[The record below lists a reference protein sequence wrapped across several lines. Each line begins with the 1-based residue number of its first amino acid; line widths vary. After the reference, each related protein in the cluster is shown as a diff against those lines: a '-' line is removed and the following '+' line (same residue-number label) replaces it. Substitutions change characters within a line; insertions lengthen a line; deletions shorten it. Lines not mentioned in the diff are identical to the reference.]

1 MQSKKGG
8 GQMLIKA
15 TGSAKL
21 LFLALGVFIFSFFIL
36 NVYADEGREQAQVQA
51 INEVQESTDLT
62 SFNYRQQLGKPIVV
76 EEEQF
81 AQELD
86 TYARFMPP
94 TGSDSQSG
102 KIGLITAASEY
113 SYQMKAFDKLP
124 IQFAVGTK
132 YIGINNST
140 VVKLPAKLTTVAFG
154 AEATLPFFNLDK
166 TYFTIG
172 LAPSFY
178 SDSWRL
184 NSSTFS
190 LEQRY
195 FMIYQA
201 NEKLTLVAG
210 AQYSPGFRPSV
221 SPIVGL
227 IYRPNDRLTF
237 NLLPDNPEID
247 YDLNDK
253 WTAFA
258 QGGYT
263 SEQYKVKQGNL
274 KNVVLNY
281 NEMRLGAGLRCAL
294 NKYSKASLS
303 AGSVFN
309 RSIEYKQDSL
319 GKVAP
324 NSGFYTEFRVDIIM

>member
-1 MQSKKGG
+1 
-8 GQMLIKA
+8 MLTKA
-15 TGSAKL
+15 TGILKL
-21 LFLALGVFIFSFFIL
+21 LSLVLVVFISSLFLID
-36 NVYADEGREQAQVQA
+36 VYADEGRDQAQEQA
-51 INEVQESTDLT
+51 INGAQESTDL
-62 SFNYRQQLGKPIVV
+62 SASSYRQKLGKPVVV
-76 EEEQF
+76 EEEHY

-113 SYQMKAFDKLP
+113 SYQMKAFGKLP
-124 IQFAVGTK
+124 VEFALGTK

-154 AEATLPFFNLDK
+154 VETTLPFFNLDK

-172 LAPSFY
+172 LAPTFF
-178 SDSWRL
+178 SDDWRM

-190 LEQRY
+190 LVQRY
-195 FMIYQA
+195 FMIYQP
-201 NEKLTLVAG
+201 NEKLTLVG
-210 AQYSPGFRPSV
+210 GVEYSPGFRPSV

-227 IYRPNDRLTF
+227 IYKPNDRLTF
-237 NLLPDNPEID
+237 SLIPDNPEIS
-247 YDLNDK
+247 YDLNNK
-253 WTAFA
+253 WTAFG
-258 QGGYT
+258 QGSYV
-263 SEQYKVKQGNL
+263 SEQYKVKQGDL

-281 NEMRLGAGLRCAL
+281 DEMRLGAGLRCAV
-294 NKYSKASLS
+294 NKNIKTSFS

-324 NSGFYTEFRVDIIM
+324 NSGFYTEFRVDIVM